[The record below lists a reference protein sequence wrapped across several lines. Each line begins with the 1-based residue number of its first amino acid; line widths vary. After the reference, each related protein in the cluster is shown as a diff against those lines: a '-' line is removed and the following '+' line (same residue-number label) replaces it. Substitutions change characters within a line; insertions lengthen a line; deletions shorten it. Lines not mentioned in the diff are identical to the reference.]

1 MKFLLLSPNVLVFA
15 LSLAFLSSAAL
26 QNNRRPLP
34 GEFEPFR
41 LSIGADSIP
50 DFVSSR
56 YDSYETPRN
65 SESNLEEDENESNDG
80 NKVDTDG
87 DDPEDR
93 AIAATEDIE
102 ITEVAEYSGTNL
114 GTEPGNPPYTV
125 ANPGVDGVMRT
136 QKVASGLYSFRP
148 PMDIVDVKVTGG
160 PAGAEKV
167 ECFIITKVRGRYIK
181 FGLGVW
187 IAAEDAVGVYCA
199 AYYAMEEVEEEGWT
213 GLE

>member
-1 MKFLLLSPNVLVFA
+1 M

-26 QNNRRPLP
+26 QNNRKPLP

-56 YDSYETPRN
+56 YDPYEIPRN
-65 SESNLEEDENESNDG
+65 SNPKLEEDENENNDG
-80 NKVDTDG
+80 NNVDANG

-102 ITEVAEYSGTNL
+102 IIEVTEYSGTNL
-114 GTEPGNPPYTV
+114 DTEPGNPPYTV
-125 ANPGVDGVMRT
+125 ANPEVDAVMRT
-136 QKVASGLYSFRP
+136 QKVVSGLYSFRP
-148 PMDIVDVKVTGG
+148 SMDIVDVKVTGG
-160 PAGAEKV
+160 PTDAEKV
-167 ECFIITKVRGRYIK
+167 ECFIIAEGRGQYIK

-187 IAAEDAVGVYCA
+187 VAAQDAVGVYCA
-199 AYYAMEEVEEEGWT
+199 AYYAIEEVEEEGRT